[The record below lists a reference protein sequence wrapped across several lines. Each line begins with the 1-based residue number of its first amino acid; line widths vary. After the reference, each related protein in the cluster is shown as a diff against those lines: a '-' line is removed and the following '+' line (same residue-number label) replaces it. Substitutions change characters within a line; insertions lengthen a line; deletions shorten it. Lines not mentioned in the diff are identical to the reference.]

1 MTMIS
6 RIAMAAVTAAL
17 MVASAGVALPGQQ
30 PRYEDAGFPM
40 TPLQFTV
47 LGSARVQ
54 EDSSVPAV
62 TLDGMPASPHQIT
75 VLAAPKLS
83 QVQGAH
89 GLKANTGSPS
99 LFR

>member
-17 MVASAGVALPGQQ
+17 MVASADVALAGQQ

-83 QVQGAH
+83 QMQGPH